1 MKTTTQGFLFSF
13 QGGGKWSTP
22 EGGYNGVDSVSRG
35 GGEGE
40 NVLTVGKRL

>member
-1 MKTTTQGFLFSF
+1 MKTITQGFLFSF

-22 EGGYNGVDSVSRG
+22 EGGIQWSGFGLKG
-35 GGEGE
+35 GGE

>member
-1 MKTTTQGFLFSF
+1 MKTITQGFLFGF
-13 QGGGKWSTP
+13 QGGCKWSTP

-35 GGEGE
+35 EGE